1 MFARDQFLNRVGIA
15 GVRNGLLRS
24 KNTAPAATLGLKVK
38 LL

>member
-15 GVRNGLLRS
+15 GLRS
-24 KNTAPAATLGLKVK
+24 RSLRSNTAPAATLGLKAK